1 MANKQLNYCCKIVVV
16 VLCLW
21 SIATAC
27 NTDRLACLEPVTPQL
42 TLHCYQHI
50 DSNNT
55 YIDTLLPNANIVS
68 IDIDSARF
76 WALGVKN
83 QSQFNI
89 VLSPLYDSTR
99 WVIQSDSAITPID
112 TLTFIYTR
120 KLNFVSNACG
130 YNYLYNLTQVFCTR
144 HNIDSVAI
152 NNSAV
157 TTKAGIEHVKIF
169 F

>member
-1 MANKQLNYCCKIVVV
+1 MVNKQLYCYCKIVAVI
-16 VLCLW
+16 LCLW
-21 SIATAC
+21 SVAAAC
-27 NTDRLACLEPVTPQL
+27 NTDRLSCLEPVTPQL
-42 TLHCYQHI
+42 TMHCYQYI

-76 WALGVKN
+76 WAIGVKE
-83 QSQFNI
+83 QSQFSI
-89 VLSPLYDSTR
+89 VLSSLHDTTR
-99 WVIQSDSAITPID
+99 WAIQSDSAITPID

-130 YNYLYNLTQVFCTR
+130 YNYLYDLIQVLSTR